1 MEIKL
6 FGKADPTLVNAALKH
21 GLSTVPADMTDAYD
35 AMAKTYGETNKA
47 LLDEFKNMFE
57 DINSSNQEMLDVVN
71 PIYEQLQDGTFVDA
85 DMLEF
90 KGILDCFRDE
100 WKTIP
105 KGKDGETQRMQ
116 WKSKVAKFN
125 NGIKAFNSDLNNI
138 TTMIAN
144 DQYVIGGSDGVGG
157 NTAAENNKF
166 LTSIY
171 NLKAGN
177 DLNKAEMIVEN
188 GEIFF
193 KSTIDDKEIKMSM
206 SDIKKLVPITDHTA
220 LSSREEILNTLQKYG
235 ARKGTSYNEA
245 AQKDAADSLN
255 RIITYSEN
263 PRDTF
268 QTLAHTP
275 HGEESFYQALHNPF
289 SSLTDVMSK
298 ALLNIKLPKEF
309 DIGKEGID
317 QEDFNN
323 KENFDKIKKYIMNN
337 PKVGGRL
344 LSDWTAA
351 VDGSSEFNV
360 GVGYR
365 PKNVTINDK
374 QSAPFNIHG
383 YFTIPGSGGKK
394 RRGEEANNL
403 RTQIQ
408 NIVEGK
414 IKNKIF
420 TGYFGDYVYQT
431 EGDNAGYFMQG
442 DDKKSV
448 YKVLT
453 EEGLYYSAGEF
464 EKSLGNLGD
473 GGKGGGEGEI
483 NNAYNMTGDIVENGL
498 AAGIFM
504 QDDNAAATTLQA
516 LLPAGFVIKKG
527 GATGAVGKFFGVD
540 KLTITAPD
548 GTNLGTFDF
557 GYSDSDKALEESKR
571 FNSNVVEGDYFRKN
585 NIVLGNL

>member
-1 MEIKL
+1 MANKL

-90 KGILDCFRDE
+90 KGILDGFRDE

-220 LSSREEILNTLQKYG
+220 LSSRESILNTLQKYG
-235 ARKGTSYNEA
+235 SKKGTSYNEA

-571 FNSNVVEGDYFRKN
+571 FNSNVVQGNFFRTN